1 MIEHCVGITDKIE
14 KNMSLIE
21 SAGRFI
27 AAFDEQRSA
36 LEDGAPL
43 WLDELHQAG
52 MASFMEQGFPTTKNE
67 EWKYTNV
74 EPAVSLP
81 FDRVNGNAKSFPTRE
96 VLSQGFAEHDGSRLV
111 FQNGIFAP
119 ELSSTRGLPGG
130 VRLASLAELSAQ
142 GDELLAAQIGRYAHP
157 MRNAFVALNTA
168 FIGDGAVVVIP
179 PGCRLSQPI
188 YLIYA
193 SGAME
198 RPIVSYPRTLI
209 LLGANSEVQI
219 VESYAAAN
227 GGEYFCNAV
236 TELIAE
242 ADSVVHHYRLQN
254 DGAAAFHMGTLAADL
269 GRGSHLTAHAVTLSG
284 GLVRN
289 NVHISLNGEG
299 AECVL
304 NGLYLGDGKQHI
316 DNFTEIEHAKPR
328 ATSLELYK
336 GILDGAAR
344 GVFNGKIIVH
354 KDAQKSDARQ
364 TNRNLLLSA
373 DAAVNTKPQLE
384 IYADD
389 VKCSHGS
396 TIGQL
401 DPDALFYLRSRGLG
415 PDEARSL
422 LSFAFA
428 SEMVG
433 RMQIDFLRRRLDDYL
448 VAKFRRV

>member
-1 MIEHCVGITDKIE
+1 
-14 KNMSLIE
+14 MSVTE
-21 SAGRFI
+21 STGRFI

-36 LEDGAPL
+36 RKDGAPL

-52 MASFMEQGFPTTKNE
+52 MASFTELGFPTTKNE
-67 EWKYTNV
+67 EWKYTNM

-81 FDRVNGNAKSFPTRE
+81 FGQVNGEAKSFSTGE
-96 VLSQGFAEHDGSRLV
+96 VLSNGFAENDAPRLV
-111 FQNGIFAP
+111 FQNGTFAP

-130 VRLASLAELSAQ
+130 VRLASLAERSRQ
-142 GDELLAAQIGRYAHP
+142 DDELLAAQLGRYANHK
-157 MRNAFVALNTA
+157 RNAFVALNTA

-179 PGCRLSQPI
+179 PGCRLTQPI
-188 YLIYA
+188 YLIYV
-193 SGAME
+193 SGAMKH
-198 RPIVSYPRTLI
+198 PVVSYPRTLI
-209 LLGANSEVQI
+209 LLGADSEAKI
-219 VESYAAAN
+219 VESYAGAN
-227 GGEYFCNAV
+227 GGKYFCNAV
-236 TELIAE
+236 TELIA
-242 ADSVVHHYRLQN
+242 AGDSVAHHYRLQN
-254 DGAAAFHMGTLAADL
+254 EGEAAFHMGTLAAHLD
-269 GRGSHLTAHAVTLSG
+269 RGSHLTAHALTLSG
-284 GLVRN
+284 ALVRN
-289 NVHISLNGEG
+289 NVHVSLDGEG

-336 GILDGAAR
+336 GILDGASR
-344 GVFNGKIIVH
+344 GVFNGRIVVH

-433 RMQIDFLRRRLDDYL
+433 RIQIDTLRRRLDDYL
-448 VAKFRRV
+448 VARFRRI

>member
-1 MIEHCVGITDKIE
+1 
-14 KNMSLIE
+14 MSVTE
-21 SAGRFI
+21 STGRFI
-27 AAFDEQRSA
+27 AAFDAQRSA
-36 LEDGAPL
+36 RKDGAPL
-43 WLDELHQAG
+43 WLQELHQAG
-52 MASFMEQGFPTTKNE
+52 MASFTELGFPTTKNE

-81 FDRVNGNAKSFPTRE
+81 FGQVNGEAKSFATAE
-96 VLSQGFAEHDGSRLV
+96 ILSNALAENDGPRLV
-111 FQNGIFAP
+111 FLNGIFAP

-130 VRLASLAELSAQ
+130 VRLASLAERSAQ
-142 GDELLAAQIGRYAHP
+142 GDALLASQIGRYANHK
-157 MRNAFVALNTA
+157 RNAFVALNTA
-168 FIGDGAVVVIP
+168 FMGDGAVVVIP
-179 PGCRLSQPI
+179 PGCRLTQPI
-188 YLIYA
+188 YLVYA
-193 SGAME
+193 SGAMA

-209 LLGANSEVQI
+209 LLGADSEVKI

-227 GGEYFCNAV
+227 GGKYFCNAV

-242 ADSVVHHYRLQN
+242 GDSIAHHYRLQRE
-254 DGAAAFHMGTLAADL
+254 GEAAFHMGTLAAHL

-284 GLVRN
+284 ALVRN
-289 NVHISLNGEG
+289 NVHVSLNGEG

-316 DNFTEIEHAKPR
+316 DNFTEIEHARPR

-336 GILDGAAR
+336 GILDGAAH
-344 GVFNGKIIVH
+344 GVFNGKIVVH

-373 DAAVNTKPQLE
+373 DAVVNTKPQLE

-422 LSFAFA
+422 LCFAFA
-428 SEMVG
+428 SDIVG
-433 RMQIDFLRRRLDDYL
+433 RIKIGSLRRRLDDYL
-448 VAKFRRV
+448 VAKFRRM